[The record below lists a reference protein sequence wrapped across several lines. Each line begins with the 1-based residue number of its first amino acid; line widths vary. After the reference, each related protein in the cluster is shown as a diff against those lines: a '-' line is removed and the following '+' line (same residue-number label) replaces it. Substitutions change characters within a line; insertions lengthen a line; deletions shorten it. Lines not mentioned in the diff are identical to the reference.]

1 MDAVDQGGR
10 AVRRLRAIR
19 LREYTGAD
27 VTRLN
32 LQMESQITTGG
43 AALKDP
49 ERTTEPDCLA
59 AASGDFEAVVERYRP
74 KVFRFALASLRDED
88 AAGSVTQDCF
98 YKAFRAW
105 PAFRGECSLDTWLMR
120 IAVNL
125 IRDYARNRRLQFWK
139 RLSGSSEDI
148 RIVGAGKTP
157 EAQLLM
163 REQVSSVWRAAGNLP
178 ERERTVFLLRFVE
191 EMELLEIASAT
202 GMKEGTVKAHLFS
215 AVRKVRKQMGVTI

>member
-1 MDAVDQGGR
+1 VAVRVVDR
-10 AVRRLRAIR
+10 AVRRPRTIR

-27 VTRLN
+27 VARLN

-49 ERTTEPDCLA
+49 ERSTDSGCRA
-59 AASGDFEAVVERYRP
+59 AAGGDFEAIVERCRP

-139 RLSGSSEDI
+139 RLSGNSEHS
-148 RIVGAGKTP
+148 RTVGTGKTP

-178 ERERTVFLLRFVE
+178 ERQRTVFLLRFVE

>member
-1 MDAVDQGGR
+1 M
-10 AVRRLRAIR
+10 RLI
-19 LREYTGAD
+19 EK
-27 VTRLN
+27 
-32 LQMESQITTGG
+32 MESQITIGG

-49 ERTTEPDCLA
+49 ERTPDPDYLA
-59 AASGDFEAVVERYRP
+59 AAGGDFEAIVMRYRP
-74 KVFRFALASLRDED
+74 KVFRFALASLRDDD

-125 IRDYARNRRLQFWK
+125 VRDYARNRRLQFWK
-139 RLSGSSEDI
+139 RLSGNSEK
-148 RIVGAGKTP
+148 VGADSRLAGTGKTP
-157 EAQLLM
+157 ESQLLM

-178 ERERTVFLLRFVE
+178 ERQRTVFLLRFVE
-191 EMELLEIASAT
+191 DMELLEIASAT

>member
-1 MDAVDQGGR
+1 
-10 AVRRLRAIR
+10 
-19 LREYTGAD
+19 
-27 VTRLN
+27 
-32 LQMESQITTGG
+32 MESQITTGG

-49 ERTTEPDCLA
+49 DRTKDPDCLA
-59 AASGDFEAVVERYRP
+59 AAGGDFEAIVQRYRP

-139 RLSGSSEDI
+139 RLSGSSGEMGTDI
-148 RIVGAGKTP
+148 RLAGTTP
-157 EAQLLM
+157 ESQLLV
-163 REQVSSVWRAAGNLP
+163 REQVSSVWRAAANLP
-178 ERERTVFLLRFVE
+178 ERQRTVFLLRYVE
-191 EMELLEIASAT
+191 DMELLEIASAT

-215 AVRKVRKQMGVTI
+215 AVRNVRRQMGVTI